1 MSRKSVTNLD
11 RDHANLRSD
20 EQNLE
25 DEQQPVIVER
35 VGSRAGPPISSSYGN
50 RPATTQ
56 RLATASGN
64 RPMTGARMLPPGTG
78 MQRPVTQQGLA
89 GVRAQSRAGTAFGS
103 RIIMDKTYFM
113 GLLNTQFADL
123 NQEIESLEKELIKFE
138 SEQQKLLFYEQRAEE
153 QAEEIKKLQGE
164 LSDYNLLIDYQNTNK
179 DFSELQFE
187 VQEEQTKNAEIS
199 KQVEDLFRER
209 REKEDA
215 SKTLEAQVHEI
226 RISNENLINSM
237 DPGIRDE
244 YENIHD
250 EAEHISQMLEEK
262 QKELETLTK
271 RKEEI
276 DVALANNPLKQQAMV
291 LQEQIAEL
299 EVKKGEVAEQL
310 NDQSSPEE
318 LRERLVEQIKKDNDE
333 ITNMQQIIS
342 EFEEKMQ
349 QSHEELQEFENEY
362 DIMAGEKNEKYREL
376 RQKEIQI
383 DEFVQNFDAKK
394 LEIDSEIEKHH
405 LEVVRLL
412 QLISLN
418 CTASTGYD
426 TVNASSVDESSL
438 EMAANPEEL
447 QNLHV
452 RLQEE
457 LIDLEEAKK
466 RLITEMESMHKREN
480 EIEEGLHEFRDIDG
494 LQHKVMKAREDLV
507 SQRNEYRNTNP
518 QLELEVQRL
527 QSQLSEISNMMST
540 NQDFQKL
547 NSQKTVLNAV
557 LQEQEELKAKVEAK
571 TSETNYDEIK
581 NQAMKLRHEYNL
593 ILIAASANGK
603 K

>member
-1 MSRKSVTNLD
+1 MAD
-11 RDHANLRSD
+11 G
-20 EQNLE
+20 
-25 DEQQPVIVER
+25 IV

-50 RPATTQ
+50 RPATTA
-56 RLATASGN
+56 RLATAASGN
-64 RPMTGARMLPPGTG
+64 RPMTASRMLPPGTG
-78 MQRPVTQQGLA
+78 VQRPVTQQGLT

-113 GLLNTQFADL
+113 GLLNTQLADL
-123 NQEIESLEKELIKFE
+123 DVEIESLEKELIKFE

-215 SKTLEAQVHEI
+215 SKILETQVHEI
-226 RISNENLINSM
+226 RIANENLINSM

-250 EAEHISQMLEEK
+250 EAEHLSQMLEEK

-299 EVKKGEVAEQL
+299 EMKKAEVAEQL
-310 NDQSSPEE
+310 NDKSSPEE

-333 ITNMQQIIS
+333 ISNMQQVIS

-383 DEFVQNFDAKK
+383 DEFVQNFDTKK
-394 LEIDSEIEKHH
+394 HEIEIEIEKHH
-405 LEVVRLL
+405 LEVIRLL

-418 CTASTGYD
+418 CTASSGYD

-466 RLITEMESMHKREN
+466 RLIAEMESMHHREN
-480 EIEEGLHEFRDIDG
+480 EIVEGLHEFRDIDG
-494 LQHKVMKAREDLV
+494 LQHKIMQTRENLV
-507 SQRNEYRNTNP
+507 SKRNEYHQRNP
-518 QLELEVQRL
+518 QLESDVRRL
-527 QSQLSEISNMMST
+527 QSQLSEISNLMST
-540 NQDFQKL
+540 NQEFQKL

-593 ILIAASANGK
+593 ILVAAYANGK